1 MWLKILLCVCVSK
14 FALNVRTFCHDP
26 CSWGCRDDLITGERI
41 KSFIPQNFSFKLCK
55 LDKAPVV
62 FMVQNLIVSLPC
74 IEFLGMEGLHP
85 V

>member
-41 KSFIPQNFSFKLCK
+41 KSFIPQNFSFKSC
-55 LDKAPVV
+55 
-62 FMVQNLIVSLPC
+62 NR
-74 IEFLGMEGLHP
+74 
-85 V
+85 